1 MAEASQKREPKNRQT
16 MGGWQKPSLVSIP
29 EWTTGDR
36 RVARYLVL
44 EQGMESLNRDCLG
57 QEANNVL
64 RELEIEG

>member
-1 MAEASQKREPKNRQT
+1 

-44 EQGMESLNRDCLG
+44 EQGMESLNRDCMG